1 MPKTDSTT
9 GIHMSETSAEPWD
22 VIVVGSGL
30 VGGTTAW
37 TLCQRGLR
45 VLLLEAG
52 PIAPRALAGTQEPGS
67 IGNLVWRAKATL
79 RGQHMQA
86 RTNSFKPQV
95 SHLYVND
102 RKNPYTTPSNR
113 PFLWFRGRQVG
124 GRGRIWGRLCYRMN
138 DLDFAA
144 ASRDG
149 IGHDWPIR
157 YADLDPYYQRIE
169 QFLRV
174 EPSHAESKN
183 GHAASAGVF
192 SKAESQFA
200 DRVVE
205 RWPDRKVTAP
215 RVSRIDDGEY
225 SLMIDAALAT
235 GLLTLRPSTIVA
247 QVVTDKA
254 SGLATGVEIIDA
266 VTKTRQTIQGKCVIL
281 NASTIETLR
290 ILWNSPSPTHSGS
303 LGNGNDLLGRN
314 LMDNCGVLV
323 VGSNAEPPS
332 AAQADHGHESG
343 QHDPARAHG
352 FYIPRY
358 QNLDTTDADFK
369 RGFGVQ
375 GGIGRDT
382 AFWYMYAFGEMLPT
396 PTNRVTLSKRRRDA
410 WGIPAAHID
419 VAFGDDDKRMI
430 ERMESD
436 VRAMAAAAGLSVRE
450 SPSRGRLLGLI
461 LKSAMKA
468 VQSRPGVFHPGGAI
482 HEVGGAAMGT
492 SPKDSVV
499 NAHNQLWE
507 CSNVFVS
514 DGACF
519 TSGGNVS
526 PTLTMMAIAARA
538 AEFAS
543 TFVRS

>member
-1 MPKTDSTT
+1 MNEVS
-9 GIHMSETSAEPWD
+9 GELWD
-22 VIVVGSGL
+22 AIVVGSGL

-37 TLCQRGLR
+37 TLCQRGLK

-52 PIAPRALAGTQEPGS
+52 PLAPPALSGTQEPGS
-67 IGNLVWRAKATL
+67 IGNLVWRATASLK
-79 RGQHMQA
+79 GQHIQA

-102 RKNPYTTPSNR
+102 RKNPYTTPAKR

-124 GRGRIWGRLCYRMN
+124 GRGRIWGRLCYRMS
-138 DLDFAA
+138 DVDFAA

-157 YADLDPYYQRIE
+157 YADLEPYYERLE

-174 EPSHAESKN
+174 EPAYSSDRSGSGVSEQ
-183 GHAASAGVF
+183 VF
-192 SKAESQFA
+192 STAEVEFA
-200 DRVVE
+200 KRMSE
-205 RWPDRKVTAP
+205 QWPDRKLTQP
-215 RVSRIDDGEY
+215 RISRIDDAQY
-225 SLMIDAALAT
+225 SLMIDQALTT
-235 GLLTLRPSTIVA
+235 GLLTIRPSS
-247 QVVTDKA
+247 VVSKVLTDKTT
-254 SGLATGVEIIDA
+254 GLATGVEIIDA
-266 VTKTRQTIQGKCVIL
+266 VTKARLTARGKCVIL

-290 ILWNSPSPTHSGS
+290 ILWNSPSPTHDGS
-303 LGNGNDLLGRN
+303 LGNGSDLLGRN
-314 LMDNCGVLV
+314 VMDNCAVLV
-323 VGSNAEPPS
+323 VGLNKEPPS
-332 AAQADHGHESG
+332 AAAGKEHPDG
-343 QHDPARAHG
+343 QHDPARSHG

-358 QNLDTTDADFK
+358 QNLDGQEASFK
-369 RGFGVQ
+369 RGFGIQ

-382 AFWYMYAFGEMLPT
+382 AFWYMFAFGEMLPS

-419 VAFGDDDKRMI
+419 VSFGDHDRLMI
-430 ERMESD
+430 EQMEND
-436 VRAMAAAAGLSVRE
+436 VRALANAAGLSIRE
-450 SPSRGRLLGLI
+450 SPSRGRILGWI

-482 HEVGGAAMGT
+482 HEAGGAAMGS
-492 SPKDSVV
+492 SPADSVV

-507 CSNVFVS
+507 CPNVLVS

-538 AEFAS
+538 AEFAA
-543 TFVRS
+543 TLVKT

>member
-1 MPKTDSTT
+1 VSDV
-9 GIHMSETSAEPWD
+9 SEEPWD

-37 TLCQRGLR
+37 TLCERGLK

-52 PIAPRALAGTQEPGS
+52 PVAPRALSGTQEPGS
-67 IGNLVWRAKATL
+67 IGNLIWRARASL
-79 RGQHMQA
+79 RGQYIQA

-95 SHLYVND
+95 AHLYVND
-102 RKNPYTTPSNR
+102 RKNPYTTPSKR

-124 GRGRIWGRLCYRMN
+124 GRGRIWGRLCYRMS
-138 DLDFAA
+138 DLDFAG

-157 YADLDPYYQRIE
+157 YADLEPYYQRLE

-174 EPSHAESKN
+174 EPPYSGGS
-183 GHAASAGVF
+183 SATSATAF
-192 SKAESQFA
+192 SKAELEFAERVSQKWP
-200 DRVVE
+200 E
-205 RWPDRKVTAP
+205 RKIQAP
-215 RVSRIDDGEY
+215 HVSRIDNAEH
-225 SLMIDAALAT
+225 SLMIDAALPS
-235 GLLTLRPSTIVA
+235 GLLTLKPNTVVA
-247 QVVTDKA
+247 KVLTDRT
-254 SGLATGVEIIDA
+254 SGRATGVECIDTVSQA
-266 VTKTRQTIQGKCVIL
+266 RQTIRGKCIIL

-290 ILWNSPSPTHSGS
+290 ILWNSPSPTHEGS
-303 LGNGNDLLGRN
+303 LGNKHDLLGRN

-323 VGSNAEPPS
+323 VGLNAEPPS
-332 AAQADHGHESG
+332 AVHEKEHADG

-358 QNLDTTDADFK
+358 QNLDSAEATFK
-369 RGFGVQ
+369 RGFGIQ

-382 AFWYMYAFGEMLPT
+382 AFWYMFAFGEMLPS
-396 PTNRVTLSKRRRDA
+396 PTNRVTVSRRRRDA

-419 VAFGDDDKRMI
+419 VAFGENDRRMI

-450 SPSRGRLLGLI
+450 SPARGRLLGFM

-482 HEVGGAAMGT
+482 HEAGGAPMGT
-492 SPKDSVV
+492 SPANSVV

-507 CSNVFVS
+507 CPNVLVS

-538 AEFAS
+538 AEFAA
-543 TFVRS
+543 TLLRT